1 MSAYA
6 GAQPQPQRQP
16 RPRSRPLTRVAH
28 GGIAAAYVA
37 EQRKLLAQTS
47 TRIATLVCAV
57 GPLTVALVLSKQS
70 GVPGDS
76 LLGTWMHS
84 SGWAVGFVLLDF
96 AGYLGFPV
104 LAGLAAGDLFSCEDR
119 YGTWKALLTRSC
131 SRSDVFVAKVLAGS
145 ALASA
150 LAVLAAISSIA
161 GGLLFVGSQ
170 PLVGLGGAVIP
181 SGEAA
186 LLLLCSWLVSLPP
199 LLGFVALATLLS
211 VASRS
216 GIVGVAG
223 TAIVGLLMQLLA
235 FVGNGSWT
243 GSALLGSAFDDWHGL
258 LASPRFYGPLGIALA
273 VSLAWTVAALWASW
287 AILRRREFAGPPVTR
302 LRGWLPSA
310 RMALAVGA
318 VFLVLIAAISSGPTT
333 ITRARLAGS
342 ISRNFEQLTLLQQRE
357 LGRSVPADPRVDLK
371 TNCVR
376 RNHSAGGPGDDW
388 VCTMTLLTAQTGY
401 NPLELAQ
408 VAYDVSAKANGCY
421 RADAPPTFVGEQTLT
436 GADGARFVNPLFT
449 IYGCFNTG
457 A

>member
-6 GAQPQPQRQP
+6 GV
-16 RPRSRPLTRVAH
+16 RPRRSAVVEH
-28 GGIAAAYVA
+28 GGLFAAYAA

-47 TRIATLVCAV
+47 TRIATLVCV
-57 GPLTVALVLSKQS
+57 LGPLSVSLVLSKQS

-76 LLGTWMHS
+76 PLGTWIHS
-84 SGWAVGFVLLDF
+84 SGWAVGFVMLDF

-104 LAGLAAGDLFSCEDR
+104 LAGIAAGDLFSSEDR

-131 SRSDVFVAKVLAGS
+131 SRRDVFVAKVAAGCV
-145 ALASA
+145 LASV
-150 LAVLAAISSIA
+150 LTILAAISSIL

-186 LLLLCSWLVSLPP
+186 LLLLCSWLLSLPP
-199 LLGFVALATLLS
+199 LIGFVALATLLS

-243 GSALLGSAFDDWHGL
+243 GWALLGSAFDDWHGL
-258 LASPRFYGPLGIALA
+258 LTSPHDYAPLGIALA
-273 VSLAWTVAALWASW
+273 VSLLWTAGALWAAW
-287 AILRRREFAGPPVTR
+287 VILRRREIAGPPVTR

-310 RMALAVGA
+310 RIALGSGV

-333 ITRARLAGS
+333 ITRGRLGAS
-342 ISRNFEQLTLLQQRE
+342 ITRNFEQLTVLQQRE
-357 LGRSVPADPRVDLK
+357 LGRSVPSDARFNMK
-371 TNCVR
+371 TNCLR
-376 RNHSAGGPGDDW
+376 RGRAAGGPGDDW
-388 VCTMTLLTAQTGY
+388 VCTMTLLSAQTGF
-401 NPLELAQ
+401 NPLEIAQ
-408 VAYDVSAKANGCY
+408 VAYEVSVKANGCY
-421 RADAPPTFVGEQTLT
+421 KADAPPTFVGEQTLT
-436 GADGARFVNPLFT
+436 GAHGSRFVNPLFT
-449 IYGCFNTG
+449 IYGCFKTTG
-457 A
+457 

>member
-6 GAQPQPQRQP
+6 GAQP
-16 RPRSRPLTRVAH
+16 RPLTVRH
-28 GGIAAAYVA
+28 GGMPAAYLA

-47 TRIATLVCAV
+47 TRIATLVCAL
-57 GPLTVALVLSKQS
+57 GPLTVALVLGKQS

-76 LLGTWMHS
+76 LLGTWIHS
-84 SGWAVGFVLLDF
+84 SGWAVGFVMLDF

-131 SRSDVFVAKVLAGS
+131 SRRDVFVAKVVAGS
-145 ALASA
+145 VLASA

-170 PLVGLGGAVIP
+170 PLVGLGGTVIP

-199 LLGFVALATLLS
+199 LIGFVALATLLS
-211 VASRS
+211 VGSRS

-223 TAIVGLLMQLLA
+223 TAIVGLIMQLLA

-243 GSALLGSAFDDWHGL
+243 GSALLGSAFDGWHGL
-258 LASPRFYGPLGIALA
+258 LTSPHYFGPLGIALA
-273 VSLAWTVAALWASW
+273 VSALWTAGALWTAW

-310 RMALAVGA
+310 RMALAGGVL
-318 VFLVLIAAISSGPTT
+318 FLVLIAAISSGPTT
-333 ITRARLAGS
+333 ITRGRLAGS
-342 ISRNFEQLTLLQQRE
+342 ISRSFEQLTLLQQRE
-357 LGRSVPADPRVDLK
+357 LGRSVPADPRVDMK
-371 TNCVR
+371 TNCAR
-376 RNHSAGGPGDDW
+376 RGRAAGGPGDDW
-388 VCTMTLLTAQTGY
+388 VCTMTLLSAQTGY

-408 VAYDVSAKANGCY
+408 VAYEVSVKANGCY
-421 RADAPPTFVGEQTLT
+421 RADAPPAFVGEQALT
-436 GADGARFVNPLFT
+436 SAHGARFVNPLVT
-449 IYGCFNTG
+449 IYGCFDTT

>member
-6 GAQPQPQRQP
+6 GAQP
-16 RPRSRPLTRVAH
+16 RPLTVVAH
-28 GGIAAAYVA
+28 GGLLAAYLA

-47 TRIATLVCAV
+47 TRIATLVCAL
-57 GPLTVALVLSKQS
+57 GPLAVALVLSKQS

-76 LLGTWMHS
+76 LLGTWIHS
-84 SGWAVGFVLLDF
+84 SGWAVGFVMLDF

-104 LAGLAAGDLFSCEDR
+104 VAGLAAGDLFSCEDR

-131 SRSDVFVAKVLAGS
+131 SRRDVFVAKVVAGS
-145 ALASA
+145 VLASA

-170 PLVGLGGAVIP
+170 PLVGLGGTVIP

-199 LLGFVALATLLS
+199 LIGFVALATLLS

-223 TAIVGLLMQLLA
+223 TAIVGLIMQLLA

-258 LASPRFYGPLGIALA
+258 LASPHYFGPLGIALA
-273 VSLAWTVAALWASW
+273 VSALWTAGALWVAW

-310 RMALAVGA
+310 RIALAAGV
-318 VFLVLIAAISSGPTT
+318 VFLALIAAISSGSTT

-357 LGRSVPADPRVDLK
+357 LGRSVPAHPRVDIK
-371 TNCVR
+371 TNCAR
-376 RNHSAGGPGDDW
+376 RGRAVGGPGDDW
-388 VCTMTLLTAQTGY
+388 VCTMTLRSAQTGY

-408 VAYDVSAKANGCY
+408 VAYEVSVKASGCY
-421 RADAPPTFVGEQTLT
+421 KADAPPAFVGEQTLS
-436 GADGARFVNPLFT
+436 GARGARFVNPLVT
-449 IYGCFNTG
+449 IYGCFDTT